1 MFILRSTSVFCVL
14 FTLVVNAPTGSAQ
27 TDQSATAEVRDQQ
40 TARQPSPQLLKLL
53 TDWERGSA
61 AIKTLEGRHQRR
73 IYDDTFKVEKLA
85 HGTFWYAGPDKGRI
99 DISEVEITPKM
110 LADRNDPKAKVERDE
125 TGTPYKLKSDEKR
138 RWVCDG
144 VKLFDIDDERKEAR
158 VTNLPPENR
167 GANIMNTPLPFLFG
181 MPPNDALKRYS
192 IQIDDV
198 NDRANPPYA
207 LLTIYPR
214 WPGDARNYKKA
225 QVYLNTENYLPIAV
239 KLIDPAETKRTVY
252 SFFDP
257 KINRRWVNPLSAK
270 FWVPNL
276 RGYQVNVVEQGQQP
290 VAQTQN
296 QQRQKPSGQPSVT
309 VVPNVVG
316 VAHNRAVEIL
326 VKAGIPQAN
335 IRKLKAGPA
344 PRANLTF
351 LVSRQSPANGAPV
364 NGQTKVDLFIYTE
377 PAQAAGARPA
387 AAVRQVSGARPAN
400 SRAAKPAQ

>member
-1 MFILRSTSVFCVL
+1 MSILRLTTSTTLALL
-14 FTLVVNAPTGSAQ
+14 FVVAGYVHAQ
-27 TDQSATAEVRDQQ
+27 NRNDSDTAEIRQAGQQ
-40 TARQPSPQLLKLL
+40 APEQPSPQLWKLL
-53 TDWERGSA
+53 TDWEQVSA

-85 HGTFWYAGPDKGRI
+85 QGVFWYAGPDKGRI
-99 DISEVEITPKM
+99 DISEVKITPEM
-110 LADRNDPKAKVERDE
+110 LAARNDPSAKVERDD
-125 TGTPYKLKSDEKR
+125 TNKPYELKSDDQR
-138 RWVCDG
+138 RWICDG
-144 VKLFDIDDERKEAR
+144 DKLFDIDDERKEAR

-181 MPPNDALKRYS
+181 MPPGDALKRYN
-192 IQIDDV
+192 IQIDDI
-198 NDRANPPYA
+198 NDKANPPYA

-257 KINRRWVNPLSAK
+257 KINRRWTNPLASE
-270 FWVPNL
+270 FWEPNL
-276 RGYQVNVVEQGQQP
+276 RGYQVNVVEQGQP
-290 VAQTQN
+290 SEAQ
-296 QQRQKPSGQPSVT
+296 RPSSSP

-316 VAHNRAVEIL
+316 VAHNKAVEIL
-326 VKAGIPQAN
+326 VKAGIPQGN

-364 NGQTKVDLFIYTE
+364 DNQTKVDLFIYTE
-377 PAQAAGARPA
+377 PVQAANGAGNSVRPVGG
-387 AAVRQVSGARPAN
+387 VRSTD

>member
-14 FTLVVNAPTGSAQ
+14 FSLVLTAPTGSGQ
-27 TDQSATAEVRDQQ
+27 TDRSAQNTAPARNAPI
-40 TARQPSPQLLKLL
+40 ARQPSPQLMKLL
-53 TDWERGSA
+53 SDWEKGSA

-85 HGTFWYAGPDKGRI
+85 QGKFWYSGPDKGRI
-99 DISEVEITPKM
+99 DISEVKVTPEM
-110 LADRNDPKAKVERDE
+110 LAARNDPKAKVERDE
-125 TGTPYKLKSDEKR
+125 NGKPYDLKSDNQR
-138 RWVCDG
+138 RWICDG
-144 VKLFDIDDERKEAR
+144 AKLFDIDDERKEAR

-167 GANIMNTPLPFLFG
+167 GSNIMNTPLPFLFG
-181 MPPNDALKRYS
+181 MPPNDALKRYD
-192 IQIDDV
+192 IQIDDI

-207 LLTIYPR
+207 LLTIHPR
-214 WPGDARNYKKA
+214 WPGDKRNYKIA

-257 KINRRWVNPLSAK
+257 KINKRWVNPLMRE

-290 VAQTQN
+290 VAKNQD
-296 QQRQKPSGQPSVT
+296 QQRRKPNGQP

-316 VAHNRAVEIL
+316 VAHNTAVEIL
-326 VKAGIPQAN
+326 IKAGIPQAN

-377 PAQAAGARPA
+377 PAQANAGRPA
-387 AAVRQVSGARPAN
+387 AGVQQVGGTRPAN
-400 SRAAKPAQ
+400 SRAAKPTQ